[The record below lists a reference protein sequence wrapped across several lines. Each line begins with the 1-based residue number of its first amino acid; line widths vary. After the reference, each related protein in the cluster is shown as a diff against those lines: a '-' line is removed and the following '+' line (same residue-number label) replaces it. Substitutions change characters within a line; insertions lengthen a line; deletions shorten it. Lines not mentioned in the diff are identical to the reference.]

1 MIQVNLFTK
10 QKQTHRLREPRI
22 TRGEGCGEGIIE
34 DFGIDIFTL
43 LYLKWHTKKGLLGI
57 SRKARGILLNV
68 M

>member
-1 MIQVNLFTK
+1 MV
-10 QKQTHRLREPRI
+10 